1 MAVSLLN
8 RLRVAIER
16 LDFGITNLFARNY
29 PPEFSYDV
37 LGVQS
42 PKPTSKNISLSDI
55 LGDGFLWAVPRNR
68 RTVEKRW
75 KRKFGHPFY
84 VYKIMLPKTTLRVC
98 NVCGDDHEVG
108 VLCPTCYKKV
118 ISETTQMQDAIQNE
132 LGLEPVENEVTVL
145 YAGEKDQHPSEYWE
159 GKRIVEI
166 DKPRPAWFSKNLLQQ
181 TTQQPATTTDVKPS
195 DLG

>member
-8 RLRVAIER
+8 RLRITIQR
-16 LDFGITNLFARNY
+16 LDLTITNFFAKRY
-29 PPEFSYDV
+29 PPELCYA
-37 LGVQS
+37 LGGDLPPS
-42 PKPTSKNISLSDI
+42 PKPLSIKDI
-55 LGDGFLWAVPRNR
+55 IGDGFLWGVPTNR
-68 RTVEKRW
+68 RTIEKRL
-75 KRKFGHPFY
+75 KRKFGNPYY
-84 VYKIMLPKTTLRVC
+84 VYKIMVPKTTLRVC

-118 ISETTQMQDAIQNE
+118 ITETTQMQDAIQNE
-132 LGLEPVENEVTVL
+132 LGLSPVENEIVVL
-145 YAGEKDQHPSEYWE
+145 YAGEKDSQPPEYWE